1 MLRRTIEGKQM
12 KRIIDRI
19 YKLFDIV
26 LVCCMLGMFVL
37 IFVNVVLRMTEQNGI
52 DIAEEAPRY
61 MFVWMTFVGA
71 IVAMRERDHI
81 AVNVFVLRMPLFLK
95 KTCYAVCNILILVC
109 CCFMFYS
116 GYLQWEIVYETIS
129 PVLQIS
135 MLFAYGIT
143 FIAAPF
149 IGINA
154 IYNTIMVLMDKLPL
168 HVLNLEAVPAS
179 GSPES
184 VPRAQANER
193 SAS

>member
-1 MLRRTIEGKQM
+1 
-12 KRIIDRI
+12 
-19 YKLFDIV
+19 
-26 LVCCMLGMFVL
+26 MFVL

-61 MFVWMTFVGA
+61 LFVWMTFVGA
-71 IVAMRERDHI
+71 IVAMREHGHI

-95 KTCYAVCNILILVC
+95 KICYAVCNILILVC
-109 CCFMFYS
+109 CGFMFYS
-116 GYLQWEIVYETIS
+116 GFLQWEIIYETIS

-135 MLFAYGIT
+135 MLFVYGIT

-154 IYNTIMVLMDKLPL
+154 LYNIFMMLMDRLPL
-168 HVLNLEAVPAS
+168 HVLNLEAAPENAS
-179 GSPES
+179 G
-184 VPRAQANER
+184 VQANER